1 MIPSKNA
8 RLGQRCF
15 FFVPHGPVWL
25 CPHSRPP
32 AAIARE
38 ERMSFGRQ
46 VYDFLLS
53 GSRAYARWDLEVSTS
68 ILRNR
73 KKLLLL
79 LALAAPILAGCLAE
93 AYEYHEMLGGKTA
106 YAPAFY
112 TTTIFL
118 ASIAVGLAAGLITGC
133 IGAGG
138 GFIIT
143 PALMAVGVKGILAV
157 GTDLFH
163 IFAKAIMGTTVHK
176 KLGNVSAKLAVAF
189 LAGSIVGTFIGG
201 AINKGLYNAD
211 PLLSELFISTIYAIL
226 LGFLGFYALFDFLRA
241 SRGTKGT
248 ASQGGHGAAA
258 GLTSLSVRMQSLTVP
273 PMIIF
278 DEDLVPGGRR
288 ISGWIVAAGG
298 VAVGLL
304 AAIMGVGG
312 GFVTFPMF
320 VYIFGVSSMTTVGTD
335 ILQIIFTAGFAAV
348 GQYAI
353 YGYVFYTLAIG
364 MLLGSLLGIQI
375 GALTTKVV
383 RGIHIRGFYAISII
397 AGFINRAATLP
408 KKLVEME
415 ALHWSPGVVGII
427 EEVGN
432 VVFWAVVAFFGVWVF
447 SKFFL
452 NLGKLRGEA

>member
-1 MIPSKNA
+1 MSLGREIYDLMIAS
-8 RLGQRCF
+8 
-15 FFVPHGPVWL
+15 
-25 CPHSRPP
+25 
-32 AAIARE
+32 
-38 ERMSFGRQ
+38 
-46 VYDFLLS
+46 
-53 GSRAYARWDLEVSTS
+53 SRAYAKWDLEVSTS
-68 ILRNR
+68 IIRNR
-73 KKLLLL
+73 KKMLILLVM
-79 LALAAPILAGCLAE
+79 ALPIFVGCFAE
-93 AYEYHEMLGGKTA
+93 AYEAHEMLGGKTA

-143 PALMAVGVKGILAV
+143 PALMAAGVKGILAV

-176 KLGNVSAKLAVAF
+176 KLGNVSVTLAVAF
-189 LAGSIVGTFIGG
+189 LVGSGGGTVVGG

-211 PLLSELFISTIYAIL
+211 PLLSELFISSIYAVL
-226 LGFLGFYALFDFLRA
+226 LGFLGFYALFDFLKA
-241 SRGTKGT
+241 SRGGD
-248 ASQGGHGAAA
+248 AANGGDAHGGSTGA
-258 GLTSLSVRMQSLTVP
+258 TSLSLRLQRFHLP
-273 PMIIF
+273 PMITF

-298 VAVGLL
+298 IIVGML

-335 ILQIIFTAGFAAV
+335 ILQIIFTAGMASIA
-348 GQYAI
+348 QYAI

-364 MLLGSLLGIQI
+364 MLLGSLLGIQV

-383 RGIHIRGFYAISII
+383 KGVHIRGFYAISII

-408 KKLVEME
+408 KKLVELEMIN
-415 ALHWSPGVVGII
+415 LSPGIVNGI
-427 EEVGN
+427 EYVGN
-432 VVFWAVVAFFGVWVF
+432 IIFWVVVAFFGIWVF
-447 SKFFL
+447 SKFFA
-452 NLGKLRGEA
+452 NIGKLRAED

>member
-1 MIPSKNA
+1 
-8 RLGQRCF
+8 
-15 FFVPHGPVWL
+15 
-25 CPHSRPP
+25 
-32 AAIARE
+32 
-38 ERMSFGRQ
+38 MSFGRQ
-46 VYDFLLS
+46 LYEFLLS
-53 GSRAYARWDLEVSTS
+53 SSQAYAKWDLEVSTS
-68 ILRNR
+68 ILKNR
-73 KKLLLL
+73 KKLLILF
-79 LALAAPILAGCLAE
+79 ALAVPVLAGCFAE
-93 AYEYHEMLGGKTA
+93 AYEYHEMLGGKSA

-189 LAGSIVGTFIGG
+189 LVGSIGGTFIGG

-211 PLLSELFISTIYAIL
+211 PLLSELFISTIYAVL
-226 LGFLGFYALFDFLRA
+226 LGFLGFYALFDFWK
-241 SRGTKGT
+241 STRGTAATQT
-248 ASQGGHGAAA
+248 AQASGNA
-258 GLTSLSVRMQSLTVP
+258 GMTGLSVKLQSLTLP
-273 PMIIF
+273 PMITF

-298 VAVGLL
+298 VFVGLL

-375 GALTTKVV
+375 GALTTKAVKGV
-383 RGIHIRGFYAISII
+383 HIRGFYAVSII

-415 ALHWSPGVVGII
+415 VLNWTPGVVNTI
-427 EEVGN
+427 EQVGN
-432 VVFWAVVAFFGVWVF
+432 VIFWVVVAVFGLWVF

>member
-1 MIPSKNA
+1 
-8 RLGQRCF
+8 
-15 FFVPHGPVWL
+15 
-25 CPHSRPP
+25 
-32 AAIARE
+32 
-38 ERMSFGRQ
+38 MSFGRSLYQ
-46 VYDFLLS
+46 FLLS
-53 GSRAYARWDLEVSTS
+53 SSQAYAKWDLEVSTS
-68 ILRNR
+68 IIKNR
-73 KKLLLL
+73 KKMLFL
-79 LALAAPILAGCLAE
+79 LALAAPILLVCGAE
-93 AYEYHEMLGGKTA
+93 AYEAHEMLGGKSA

-143 PALMAVGVKGILAV
+143 PALMAAGVKGILAV

-176 KLGNVSAKLAVAF
+176 KLGNVSVKLAIAF
-189 LAGSIVGTFIGG
+189 LVGSGAGTFVGG
-201 AINKGLYNAD
+201 AINKGLYNAGD
-211 PLLSELFISTIYAIL
+211 AH
-226 LGFLGFYALFDFLRA
+226 G
-241 SRGTKGT
+241 GT
-248 ASQGGHGAAA
+248 AGMTG
-258 GLTSLSVRMQSLTVP
+258 LSVKLQSLNVP
-273 PMIIF
+273 PMITF

-298 VAVGLL
+298 VVVGML

-335 ILQIIFTAGFAAV
+335 ILQIIFTAGLASV

-353 YGYVFYTLAIG
+353 YGYVFYTLAVG
-364 MLLGSLLGIQI
+364 MLLGSLLGIQV

-383 RGIHIRGFYAISII
+383 KGVHIRGFYAVSII
-397 AGFINRAATLP
+397 SGFINRAATLP

-415 ALHWSPGVVGII
+415 YLDWSMSVVNII

-432 VVFWAVVAFFGVWVF
+432 VIFWVVVAFFGLWVF